1 MEQNCRNSGFIC
13 SLCNGA
19 IQDPISKPCGHSFC
33 LNCLFKYRALK
44 GNVGGSCPSCIYRK
58 ETNKDRSC
66 QTNLIS
72 FYEDVSSQMDQG
84 ESLDVIYL
92 DFSTAFDTVPHKRLP
107 LQSLQPLQPMPL
119 QLISVDENG
128 LLNLNEAVLR
138 RCFLRGGIE
147 EYPVFL
153 ISVIGEG
160 RTGKSFLMNYIMK
173 ALHIQ
178 ESTNR
183 FDLGAEDE
191 ILEGF
196 SWKPGPDTVTKGIWI
211 WTKPFILGLNGQ
223 KIAVF
228 LMDMEGS
235 MDICVD
241 RKSNIKMCMLTM
253 LLSSHLVYNVSST
266 IKETDIDYLEIY
278 CHGLGSDKLHN
289 LKYFDFL
296 IRNWYDAKM
305 CGVKHGE
312 SHYKV
317 IIEKMKKKYK
327 DCTFLEVLK
336 QCSSKCFLMPY
347 PGDKITSE
355 DTGRLKDMNKE
366 FQESL
371 RIYLSGVVRR
381 VLSSIGSANS
391 ENTLSCSDMALK
403 ISTEF
408 LPYINKMKYNISSPS
423 EMLIMKENLETMQKI
438 KNEFQDFL
446 QNWSIWKLKIGNQV
460 ADKISELL
468 QRFETSYRRINDEDY
483 EEQLEKLRTY
493 LVTEGDKFCRR
504 HNIKLCL
511 HGITAV
517 AGMAAVPLVGAFAA
531 APAAAAAGT
540 FTLQSVGAWF
550 GYQAAAPVAASA
562 FSTSSIIGGATA
574 VMQVGVAMV
583 RRFI

>member
-1 MEQNCRNSGFIC
+1 MQPHFRSAGYIC
-13 SLCNGA
+13 FLCNGE

-33 LNCLFKYRALK
+33 LNCLYKYRALK
-44 GNVGGSCPSCIYRK
+44 GNVGGGCPSCINRKGINK
-58 ETNKDRSC
+58 ETTD
-66 QTNLIS
+66 
-72 FYEDVSSQMDQG
+72 
-84 ESLDVIYL
+84 
-92 DFSTAFDTVPHKRLP
+92 
-107 LQSLQPLQPMPL
+107 
-119 QLISVDENG
+119 
-128 LLNLNEAVLR
+128 
-138 RCFLRGGIE
+138 
-147 EYPVFL
+147 
-153 ISVIGEG
+153 
-160 RTGKSFLMNYIMK
+160 
-173 ALHIQ
+173 
-178 ESTNR
+178 R

-196 SWKPGPDTVTKGIWI
+196 AWKPGPGTVTNGIWI
-211 WTKPFILGLNGQ
+211 WSKPFILELNEQ

-228 LMDMEGS
+228 LMGMEGS
-235 MDICVD
+235 MDIYVD

-253 LLSSHLVYNVSST
+253 LLSLHLVYNVSST

-278 CHGLGSDKLHN
+278 CHGLGSDKLHK

-296 IRNWYDAKM
+296 IRNWYDPRM
-305 CGVKHGE
+305 CGAEHGE
-312 SHYKV
+312 SHYKL
-317 IIEKMKKKYK
+317 IIETMKKKYK
-327 DCTFLEVLK
+327 DCTFLEVLN

-347 PGDKITSE
+347 PGEKITSE

-391 ENTLSCSDMALK
+391 ENTVTCSEMAEK
-403 ISTEF
+403 ILTEF
-408 LPYINKMKYNISSPS
+408 LPYINKMKCNISSPS
-423 EMLIMKENLETMQKI
+423 EMLIMKENLETMQEI

-446 QNWSIWKLKIGNQV
+446 RNWSIWKLKIGNQV

-468 QRFETSYRRINDEDY
+468 QRFATSYKCINEEDY

-493 LVTEGDKFCRR
+493 LVTEGDKFCKR

-517 AGMAAVPLVGAFAA
+517 AGVAALPLAGVFAA

-540 FTLQSVGAWF
+540 FTLESVGAWF
-550 GYQAAAPVAASA
+550 GFQAAAPVAASA

-574 VMQVGVAMV
+574 AAQVGVAFV